1 MKIPAWAA
9 VAFLGFNHALV
20 DAATGFW
27 LFSQGNFAEIAW
39 LFLLYNLVGFG
50 LQPLLGLWVDRG
62 SKPQLGASLGLA
74 ILACEL
80 WLLPE
85 LSTLPN
91 LVLWG
96 CVLLVGAASALFH
109 VSAGSLSLNSP
120 RPLTSSAC
128 FAAPGVLGLSL
139 GTWAAWQN
147 WPLAFPL
154 GLALC
159 LGSLT
164 LPRVWQTKIFT
175 EPVVVLSEKQEFL
188 LLGLVLAIALRS
200 FFWNQTQLLSPGTW
214 LLWLGSAACIG
225 KLSGGWLAQKWGM
238 RNVAW
243 PGIGL
248 ALFCLLL
255 PSPPLWLSCLGVAAL
270 QSSSPLTLT
279 ALGQLLPGRTA
290 LAAGLALGFAL
301 ALGGL
306 PLLLGLPGFRL
317 P

>member
-1 MKIPAWAA
+1 MKIPAWAG
-9 VAFLGFNHALV
+9 VGFLGFNHALV

-27 LFSQGNFAEIAW
+27 LFSQGNLAEIAW

-50 LQPLLGLWVDRG
+50 LQPLLGLWVDRC
-62 SKPQLGASLGLA
+62 SRPQVGASLGLA
-74 ILACEL
+74 LLAYEL
-80 WLLPE
+80 WLLPG

-91 LVLWG
+91 LAVWG
-96 CVLLVGAASALFH
+96 CVLYVGTASALFH

-120 RPLTSSAC
+120 QPLTSTAC

-159 LGSLT
+159 LGSLALLWGGQTQT
-164 LPRVWQTKIFT
+164 LHR
-175 EPVVVLSEKQEFL
+175 PVVVMTEKQEFL
-188 LLGLVLAIALRS
+188 LLALVMAIALRS
-200 FFWNQTQLLSPGTW
+200 FFWNQTQLHSPGAW
-214 LLWLGSAACIG
+214 LLWLGLAACVG
-225 KLSGGWLAQKWGM
+225 KLAGGILAQKWGI
-238 RNVAW
+238 RKVAW

-248 ALFCLLL
+248 ALVCLLL
-255 PSPPLWLSCLGVAAL
+255 PSPPLWLCCLGVAAL

-279 ALGQLLPGRTA
+279 ALGQLLPGRSA

-306 PLLLGLPGFRL
+306 PVLLGWPEFRL

>member
-1 MKIPAWAA
+1 MKVPTWPA
-9 VAFLGFNHALV
+9 VGFLGLNHALV

-27 LFSQGNFAEIAW
+27 LFSQGNIEEIAW
-39 LFLLYNLVGFG
+39 LFLLYNLVGFA
-50 LQPLLGLWVDRG
+50 LQPLLGMWVDRW
-62 SKPQLGASLGLA
+62 SKPQLAAALGLA

-80 WLLPE
+80 WLLPGLPE
-85 LSTLPN
+85 LPKLA
-91 LVLWG
+91 LWG
-96 CVLLVGAASALFH
+96 SVLFVGGASALFH

-120 RPLTSSAC
+120 HPLSSSAF

-159 LGSLT
+159 LGSLALLWSKQSKT
-164 LPRVWQTKIFT
+164 SKG
-175 EPVVVLSEKQEFL
+175 PVVDMSEKQEFL

-200 FFWNQTQLLSPGTW
+200 FFWNQTQMLSPGTW
-214 LLWLGSAACIG
+214 LLWLGSAACFG
-225 KLSGGWLAQKWGM
+225 KLAGGWLAQKWGI
-238 RNVAW
+238 RKVAW

-279 ALGQLLPGRTA
+279 ALGQLLPGRSA

-306 PLLLGLPGFRL
+306 PILLGVPGFRM